1 MSFKKTN
8 LKGLIL
14 KGLLIN
20 FQLFTLFD
28 SGKFKPGFKEM

>member
-14 KGLLIN
+14 EGLLIN